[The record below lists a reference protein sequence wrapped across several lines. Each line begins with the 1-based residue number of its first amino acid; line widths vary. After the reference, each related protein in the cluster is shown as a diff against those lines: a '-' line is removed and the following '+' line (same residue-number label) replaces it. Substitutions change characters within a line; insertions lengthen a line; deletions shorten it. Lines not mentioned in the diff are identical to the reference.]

1 MHEPSPH
8 NTDDDDDD
16 DDDSNVDAYKYLGV
30 LEGDE
35 IKHTEMKRRI
45 EKEYFRCVRK
55 ILQSKL
61 NGGAMVQAINCR
73 AVTEE
78 LKKTKEGDG
87 GYDYDS
93 TRPGIKN

>member
-35 IKHTEMKRRI
+35 IKHTEMKLRI
-45 EKEYFRCVRK
+45 GKEYFRCVRK
-55 ILQSKL
+55 IL
-61 NGGAMVQAINCR
+61 
-73 AVTEE
+73 
-78 LKKTKEGDG
+78 
-87 GYDYDS
+87 
-93 TRPGIKN
+93 